1 MLVNGDICTWY
12 CGHSEEVSTVDTQ
25 GTDKTSGEDII
36 GLKEDVEIRQD
47 EGRAGQKEQTCVCL
61 ETAVG

>member
-1 MLVNGDICTWY
+1 METFVLG
-12 CGHSEEVSTVDTQ
+12 TVGTQ
-25 GTDKTSGEDII
+25 RKCPPWILRGQIRHPGEDII
-36 GLKEDVEIRQD
+36 GLKEDVEIRQN